1 MLKDLAI
8 APCNGCGSCAGG
20 NPCVLHDDMEELY
33 LDLETCMA
41 LTISLPL
48 YFSGVPAGLKA
59 LIDRGEYLWRRKQ
72 AGHCVRARN
81 AAVIIT
87 AGSDYAGMFDGAL
100 QCLRH
105 FFSTVNIRIDAAH
118 SLLVRNTDGGNR
130 SDVGTI
136 RAAAEG
142 FYRGSSL

>member
-1 MLKDLAI
+1 MLKELTI
-8 APCNGCGSCAGG
+8 APCNGCGSCIGG
-20 NPCVLHDDMEELY
+20 NPCVFHDDMKSLYGDIEE
-33 LDLETCMA
+33 CHA

-59 LIDRGEYLWRRKQ
+59 LIDRGEYLWQRKR
-72 AGHCVRARN
+72 AGHSARKRN

-87 AGSDYAGMFDGAL
+87 AGSDYPGMFDGAL

-105 FFSTVNIRIDAAH
+105 FLSTVNIRIDVAH
-118 SLLVRNTDGGNR
+118 SLLVRNTDAGDRPDDGI
-130 SDVGTI
+130 I